1 MSADQRN
8 TLEDQAERFLEWL
21 DEIFFQLGQA
31 AANGAALDVSSG
43 QVDAIVEALDR
54 AADEAEVE
62 WHGRLFD
69 RLRSEAFRGY
79 GYEAL
84 SQRCAS

>member
-1 MSADQRN
+1 MGADQRKP
-8 TLEDQAERFLEWL
+8 EGSVERFLEWL

-31 AANGAALDVSSG
+31 AANGEVLEVGSG
-43 QVDAIVEALDR
+43 QVDAIVESLDM
-54 AADEAEVE
+54 AADDAEVE
-62 WHGRLFD
+62 WLSRLFD
-69 RLRSEAFRGY
+69 RLRAEAFRGY